1 MPIKF
6 HAESSP
12 FGRMTTR
19 RCSALAVSLVAC
31 AFAPNVVSAQPTEY
45 YVGASMNFASYLQ
58 DRGIV
63 YKESGVAKDP
73 YASIADHGGN
83 IVRLEHVFGPYDNQY
98 TQGYPSVDWGEW
110 GRVKNDVAT
119 AQSYDLDV
127 FLTLTFKP
135 QASNY
140 IAGSSNYIPDAWVGQ
155 SDAQLQQNI
164 YNSTYS
170 MLNEL
175 GQAGQLPAFVSIGN
189 EINGM
194 FMEDPTRS
202 VNYNAQRMTDMMNA
216 GYDAVR
222 DIAALYSTDIHAAA
236 HIFGPDNI
244 DWWLNTASWT
254 GLNDFDTVALS
265 YYPDWHSF
273 NDFDNF
279 AELAEWAMDNYGKHV
294 FLVETAQPWTS
305 GFGDSRN
312 NVYDYNPNPGQALT
326 PAVQRQFLA
335 DIAEDLISGGG
346 LGVITWGTEWVSSNG
361 ILAYADQWGD
371 ASSWEN
377 NAYWDFNNNLHE
389 GIDWMADIQALYGP
403 PVIDGDLDGDGFV
416 GISDLN
422 VVLSNWNQ
430 SVAAGDHP
438 ADPSGDGFVGIEDL
452 NVVLGNWNAGAPP
465 SANVPEPTTGLF
477 VLGMSLCLLRRR
489 ALD

>member
-1 MPIKF
+1 MLSILALSF
-6 HAESSP
+6 AVCLLTVSVTRAE
-12 FGRMTTR
+12 
-19 RCSALAVSLVAC
+19 
-31 AFAPNVVSAQPTEY
+31 PTEF

-63 YKESGVAKDP
+63 YKENNQAKDP

-155 SDAQLQQNI
+155 SDSQLQQNI

-189 EINGM
+189 EINGL
-194 FMEDPTRS
+194 FMEDPTQP
-202 VNYNAQRMTDMMNA
+202 VQYDAQRMTDMMNA
-216 GYDAVR
+216 GFDAVR
-222 DIAALYSTDIHAAA
+222 DIAALYNTDIHAAA

-244 DWWLNTASWT
+244 DWWLNTAGWT

-273 NDFDNF
+273 NDFNDFN
-279 AELAEWAMDNYGKHV
+279 ELAEWTMDNHGKNV
-294 FLVETAQPWTS
+294 FLLETAQPWSS
-305 GFGDSRN
+305 GFGDNRN
-312 NVYDYNPNPGQALT
+312 NVYNYNPDPGQPLT

-346 LGVITWGTEWVSSNG
+346 LGVITWGTEWVSSDG
-361 ILAYADQWGD
+361 VLAYADEYGP

-389 GIDWMADIQALYGP
+389 GIDWMADIQALYGLP
-403 PVIDGDLDGDGFV
+403 AIAGDLDGDGFV
-416 GISDLN
+416 GINDLN
-422 VVLSNWNQ
+422 IILANWNQ
-430 SVAAGDHP
+430 NAPPADP
-438 ADPSGDGFVGIEDL
+438 LADPSGDGFVGIDDL
-452 NVVLGNWNAGAPP
+452 NIVLANWNAGTPP
-465 SANVPEPTTGLF
+465 QDTATIPEPTTLTVVVGA
-477 VLGMSLCLLRRR
+477 G
-489 ALD
+489 ALILARGKI